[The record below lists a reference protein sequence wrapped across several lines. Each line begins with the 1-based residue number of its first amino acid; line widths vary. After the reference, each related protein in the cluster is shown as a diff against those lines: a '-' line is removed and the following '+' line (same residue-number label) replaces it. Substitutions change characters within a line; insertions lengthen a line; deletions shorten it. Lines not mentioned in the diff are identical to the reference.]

1 MPTPNYIPAYAH
13 NYRKANT
20 TLNQVIRLVAYIPFL
35 LLVLFPADS
44 YAQCTRYVREYANV
58 QQSYTSGLLGLLKGT
73 VTNGAL
79 AVDNNVATA
88 STLQVDL
95 GILNASHAIQYLKFP
110 QRISAN
116 TPVTIKLSLPATLVG
131 VFDNFTIQ
139 PFTNLHYNPG
149 GFLVEARWEADAAG
163 AAYNGVNLL
172 NAASGKGTVS
182 ITLTPATEY
191 DGIWIDLSS
200 IVAVGASMNIYHA
213 YIEKV
218 AATNLD
224 CEERIDVLSGI
235 RAGTVAGGIAN
246 ATGGISNPSDPMG
259 TLGTAPWAAVDNDPN
274 YTTYAQLN
282 TGVAVLSEVYHTTIF
297 STPSIA
303 GDSVQIVLQDPGG
316 ILLNLGLLNGVT
328 VQPYLGNTPAGPAL
342 DNTGSL
348 LSLRLLPGAGNK
360 YVITAPV
367 SASFDRVEIK
377 IGGVTGALQ
386 SIRVY
391 DVRRKIR
398 IPVTNLTLNGMN
410 TNGPVCLNQVAGLAF
425 SVTSTSAETCATY
438 TWHDSAT
445 GTPVAGGVSSDGLSF
460 IPPITTA
467 GTYKYYV
474 QLSRNGCTS
483 STAQSPISITVNAL
497 PEEPVIPSVLVCE
510 GQAATLTVSNA
521 AAGTTYTWYAD
532 ATGGSALSNSIS
544 NGTSYTTGVPPLS
557 GYYVEAY
564 NTATTCTS
572 QTRGAGHVTVTL
584 KPGGPAL
591 SIQAHP

>member
-1 MPTPNYIPAYAH
+1 MPTPYHIPAYAH
-13 NYRKANT
+13 TTKKIKT
-20 TLNQVIRLVAYIPFL
+20 TLQRVQRLIAYTPFIL
-35 LLVLFPADS
+35 LFWCPADS
-44 YAQCTRYVREYANV
+44 YTQCTRYVRTYASV
-58 QQSYTSGLLGLLKGT
+58 QQSYSSGLLGLLKGT
-73 VTNGAL
+73 ITNGAL
-79 AVDNNVATA
+79 AADNNVATA

-110 QRISAN
+110 QRVSAN
-116 TPVTIKLSLPATLVG
+116 TAVTIKLSVPATLAG
-131 VFDNFTIQ
+131 LFDNFTIQ

-149 GFLVEARWEADAAG
+149 GFLVEARWEADVAG
-163 AAYNGVNLL
+163 AAYTGVNLL

-182 ITLTPATEY
+182 ITLTPTVDY
-191 DGIWIDLSS
+191 DGIWVDLSS

-213 YIEKV
+213 YIEK
-218 AATNLD
+218 AAPANPD

-235 RAGTVAGGIAN
+235 RAGTVVGGIAN

-259 TLGTAPWAAVDNDPN
+259 TLGTAPWAAVDNDPD

-282 TGVAVLSEVYHTTIF
+282 TGVAVLSQVYHTTIF
-297 STPSIA
+297 STPSVA

-316 ILLNLGLLNGVT
+316 LLLNLGLLNGVT
-328 VQPYLGNTPAGPAL
+328 VQPYLGNTPAGAAL

-367 SASFDRVEIK
+367 AASFDRVEIK

-386 SIRVY
+386 SLRIY
-391 DVRRKIR
+391 DVQRKIHV
-398 IPVTNLTLNGMN
+398 PVTTLTLNGSN
-410 TNGPVCLNQVAGLAF
+410 TSGPVCLSQVSGLLF
-425 SVTSTSAETCATY
+425 RVNSTSAETCATY

-445 GTPVAGGVSSDGLSF
+445 GTPVAGGVSADGLSF
-460 IPPITTA
+460 SPPITTA

-474 QLSRNGCTS
+474 KLSRTGCTAGS
-483 STAQSPISITVNAL
+483 AQSPISITVNAL
-497 PEEPVIPSVLVCE
+497 PEEPVIPSVIVCE

-521 AAGTTYTWYAD
+521 AANTSYTWYTV
-532 ATGGSALSNSIS
+532 ATGGSALSNPIS
-544 NGTSYTTGVPPLS
+544 HGTSYTTGVPPAAR
-557 GYYVEAY
+557 YYVEAY

-572 QTRGAGHVTVTL
+572 STRGAGNVTVTL

-591 SIQAHP
+591 SIQPHP